1 MSKLTK
7 IRIKGLTENIP
18 VTTDADNVIYDT
30 TNNNTT
36 TVKDK
41 IDDLENTTL
50 QLQSIPRIIETSN
63 HERIL
68 AFYPETT
75 NI

>member
-1 MSKLTK
+1 MSKLTA

-30 TNNNTT
+30 TNNSTT

-50 QLQSIPRIIETSN
+50 
-63 HERIL
+63 
-68 AFYPETT
+68 
-75 NI
+75 

>member
-1 MSKLTK
+1 MSKLTA

-30 TNNNTT
+30 TNNSTT

-50 QLQSIPRIIETSN
+50 QLQSIPRIIETFN

-68 AFYPETT
+68 AFYPEAT

>member
-1 MSKLTK
+1 MSKLTT

-30 TNNNTT
+30 TNNSTT

-50 QLQSIPRIIETSN
+50 QLQSIPRIIETFN

-68 AFYPETT
+68 AFYPEAT